1 MPVFKRK
8 YRSGKVVW
16 RYLFDAPGSTRQ
28 NRRQIEEGGFATKR
42 EAEGAEARRR
52 IEEQQ
57 KYELAKLE
65 AAKAATAAQSRLPQT
80 LDDLLKE
87 FFKIHSEKKLAP
99 KTDERYQEQ
108 AAYLSPELLSMPISD
123 ITPLHL
129 TREWDRLLER
139 GGRHRK
145 TKEPRPL
152 SKKTVRNI
160 AGVVS
165 SAFTRAKK
173 WGLVKCN
180 PVFDSDPPQPDKR
193 KGIALAP
200 AQTSLLLEAS
210 EMHWL
215 LPVFLELADAGG
227 ARRGEILALRWSDI
241 RNGGIM
247 IERSLCQTKKN
258 GLFFKLPKN
267 KKERFVPLPDAALQA
282 LETIGR
288 SRTNSESNSVRTTGA
303 TWTSSSPI
311 RMVLR

>member
-1 MPVFKRK
+1 MPVFKRR

-42 EAEGAEARRR
+42 EAEDAEARRR

-57 KYELAKLE
+57 KFELAKIE
-65 AAKAATAAQSRLPQT
+65 PAKSPAAQSRLPRT

-87 FFKIHSEKKLAP
+87 FFKLHSEKKLAP

-108 AAYLSPELLSMPISD
+108 AAYLSPELLKMPIAE

-145 TKEPRPL
+145 TKEAGPL

-180 PVFDSDPPQPDKR
+180 PVFDSDPPQPDKAR
-193 KGIALAP
+193 GIALVP

-210 EMHWL
+210 ELHWI

-227 ARRGEILALRWSDI
+227 ARRGEILALRW
-241 RNGGIM
+241 
-247 IERSLCQTKKN
+247 E
-258 GLFFKLPKN
+258 
-267 KKERFVPLPDAALQA
+267 
-282 LETIGR
+282 
-288 SRTNSESNSVRTTGA
+288 
-303 TWTSSSPI
+303 
-311 RMVLR
+311 